1 MALSLSNVFFTF
13 DLILIDLEE
22 KNFLRWL
29 CRVLV
34 GNGETCWKE
43 RLTRFFVARRKA
55 MVLFHKI
62 CDEYPVSKINRK
74 KKHRVLENKQLYLLD
89 LDHEKCPC

>member
-1 MALSLSNVFFTF
+1 
-13 DLILIDLEE
+13 
-22 KNFLRWL
+22 L